1 MAITHGTATRT
12 AIADTV
18 VDRVDAGGGAG
29 KLKIRDASNVVLAVV
44 ALPAT
49 AFGAAVAGAAALL
62 GVPLSDLAID
72 ADGTAANFLITD
84 SADVT
89 IIAGNVTAT
98 GGGGDLTV
106 DSVTFIAGRVFTV
119 TGFTYTAPV

>member
-1 MAITHGTATRT
+1 MAVTHGTATRT
-12 AIADTV
+12 AAADTI

-29 KLKIRDASNVVLAVV
+29 KLKIRDAANVVLATI

-49 AFGAAVAGAAALL
+49 AFSAAVAGVATLL
-62 GVPLSDLAID
+62 GVPLSDTSAD
-72 ADGTAANFLITD
+72 ATGTAANFVITD

-89 IIAGNVTAT
+89 IFGGSVTAT

-106 DSVTFIAGRVFTV
+106 DNTSIVAGQTVTV
-119 TGFTYTAPV
+119 TGFTYTAMA